1 MRVVLNGEP
10 IDCASGLT
18 ITDLIRA
25 RNLPLETILVERNG
39 IALRRRDWPNE
50 QLSEGDRIE
59 ILQVAAGG

>member
-1 MRVVLNGEP
+1 MKVVLNGEP

-18 ITDLIRA
+18 ITDLVHA
-25 RNLPLETILVERNG
+25 RNLPVETILVERNG